1 MGPSRNLKEGLPQVS
16 VLSPLFFT
24 IYMSDLL
31 AEFERDTFVSAY
43 ADDLLIARSAY
54 NKDMIL
60 ASLLLEVC
68 KVVDWSDKARL
79 TLNISNCDT
88 AFFSLDCAE
97 ATKHHHWWKMFC
109 NPFLVFLDVRYDR
122 QLTFAKHVR
131 KLCQ

>member
-1 MGPSRNLKEGLPQVS
+1 MNGSMGPSRNLKEGLPQVS

-68 KVVDWSDKARL
+68 KVVD
-79 TLNISNCDT
+79 
-88 AFFSLDCAE
+88 
-97 ATKHHHWWKMFC
+97 
-109 NPFLVFLDVRYDR
+109 
-122 QLTFAKHVR
+122 
-131 KLCQ
+131 